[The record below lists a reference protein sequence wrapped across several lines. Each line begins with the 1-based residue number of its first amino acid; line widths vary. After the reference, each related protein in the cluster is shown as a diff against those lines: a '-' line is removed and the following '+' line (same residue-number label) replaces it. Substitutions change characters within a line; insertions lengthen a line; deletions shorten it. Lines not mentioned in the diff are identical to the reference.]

1 MHRKLLKGTVSLE
14 HVLLHWIQS
23 LRIFSILVVADNTDF
38 FWARKLL
45 ASHWKNW
52 PGIGIIGQALELL
65 ATLLGNIFGQ

>member
-38 FWARKLL
+38 FGPE
-45 ASHWKNW
+45 NYW
-52 PGIGIIGQALELL
+52 PAIGKIGQALELL
-65 ATLLGNIFGQ
+65 ARHWNYWPHF

>member
-38 FWARKLL
+38 FLGQK
-45 ASHWKNW
+45 
-52 PGIGIIGQALELL
+52 IIGQPLEKL
-65 ATLLGNIFGQ
+65 ARHWNYWPHFNSW